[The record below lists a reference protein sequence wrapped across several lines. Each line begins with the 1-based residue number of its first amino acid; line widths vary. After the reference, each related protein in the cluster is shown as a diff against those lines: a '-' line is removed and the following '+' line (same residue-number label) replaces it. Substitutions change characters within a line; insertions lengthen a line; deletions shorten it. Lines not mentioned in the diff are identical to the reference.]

1 MTKVLFI
8 RNGYY
13 PGDPRL
19 KKQVL
24 SLIEKDYSV
33 SVLCLRSKGEKLI
46 DKVNKNLTVY
56 RLPFTHK
63 RSNLLWYFMEYSF
76 SLISFFITTSV
87 IYFLFRYNF
96 IVVHTLPDFLSYST
110 IIPKI
115 FGSKIV
121 TDFHEPTPELLLTKF
136 HYKENSLFIK
146 LSKFFEQSVI
156 SYSDMSIAVTDSLRN
171 RYIERGANPNK
182 IVVISN
188 AVDTDSLKK
197 LSKEIIIK
205 KNHKFLMITHGSIEE
220 RYGHEIVIKAIK
232 KLIIEFPN
240 IKYIIT
246 GSGTYENYLKNLVDN
261 LNLNDYVEFKG
272 YLGLRDLVKTLKE
285 SDLGIIPMYKT
296 PYSELIDTN
305 KMYEYFELGIP
316 VALPKLTPLIKNFS
330 PEEVIFFEPG
340 NTDSF
345 ISEISKFIRNQDELK
360 KVSLAAYKKYEKIKW
375 SIEKLKFQKIFEK
388 TLSTNHK

>member
-1 MTKVLFI
+1 
-8 RNGYY
+8 
-13 PGDPRL
+13 
-19 KKQVL
+19 
-24 SLIEKDYSV
+24 
-33 SVLCLRSKGEKLI
+33 
-46 DKVNKNLTVY
+46 
-56 RLPFTHK
+56 
-63 RSNLLWYFMEYSF
+63 
-76 SLISFFITTSV
+76 
-87 IYFLFRYNF
+87 
-96 IVVHTLPDFLSYST
+96 
-110 IIPKI
+110 
-115 FGSKIV
+115 
-121 TDFHEPTPELLLTKF
+121 
-136 HYKENSLFIK
+136 
-146 LSKFFEQSVI
+146 
-156 SYSDMSIAVTDSLRN
+156 MSIAVTDSLRN
-171 RYIERGANPNK
+171 RFIERGANPDK

-197 LSKEIIIK
+197 LSKEIIVK

-246 GSGTYENYLKNLVDN
+246 GSGTHENYLKNLVNELD
-261 LNLNDYVEFKG
+261 LNNYVEFKG
-272 YLGLRDLVKTLKE
+272 YLGLRELVKILKE